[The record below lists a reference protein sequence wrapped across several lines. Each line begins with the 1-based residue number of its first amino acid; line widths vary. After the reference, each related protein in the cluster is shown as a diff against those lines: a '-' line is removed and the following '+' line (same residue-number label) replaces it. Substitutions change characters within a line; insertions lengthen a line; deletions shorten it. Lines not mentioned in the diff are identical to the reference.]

1 MAYSSSGLAD
11 RTIVITG
18 GGGGIGSETA
28 RAACAAKMKVALVE
42 INQDLLDKT
51 VKETREDDGDVYGFL
66 CDLTKEEQVIS
77 TYTAIEMELG
87 QIDVLVNNAMFH
99 DPVKLIDST
108 LENWERTI
116 AVNLTAPFLTIRCVL
131 PAMMKRGAGNII
143 NIGTVNARMMIG
155 SDSYSASK
163 GGLHALTRTVAVRY
177 GPHGIRCNTIVPG
190 TIATEGWQPR
200 IDRNPRLFEDLITW
214 YPLGR
219 VGRPSDIADAI
230 LFLAS
235 DQSQWMSGTEFV
247 VDGGLLAGFA
257 PMYPTIEGWH

>member
-1 MAYSSSGLAD
+1 MADSYTDLAG

-18 GGGGIGSETA
+18 GAGGIGSETA

-42 INQDLLDKT
+42 INQELLDKT
-51 VKETREDDGDVYGFL
+51 VKEIERTGGEVYGFP
-66 CDLTKEEQVIS
+66 CDLTDETQIVA
-77 TYTAIEMELG
+77 TFAAIEKKLG

-99 DPVKLIDST
+99 DPVELLEST

-131 PAMMKRGAGNII
+131 PAMMNRGAGNII
-143 NIGTVNARMMIG
+143 NIGTVNAKMMIG

-177 GPHGIRCNTIVPG
+177 GPQGIRCNTIVPG
-190 TIATEGWQPR
+190 TIATDGWLPKN
-200 IDRNPRLFEDLITW
+200 DRNLKLYEDLISW
-214 YPLGR
+214 YPLAR
-219 VGRPSDIADAI
+219 VGKPADVANAV

-247 VDGGLLAGFA
+247 VDGGLLAGYA
-257 PMYPTIEGWH
+257 PMYPTIEGLH